1 MKEKETNSRQERIL
15 VAVQNLVESV
25 LAELGLELVELQ
37 YRREP
42 VGFVLRII
50 IHKPEGVGLTDCEAV
65 SRQVAHLLEV
75 EDLIDHAYHLEV
87 SSPGLDRPLKTEK
100 DFLRCRGQKV
110 KVITLVPIGTQ
121 NTLIGL
127 IADAREGKLL
137 LQIETEVLAIPY
149 EQISKAKL
157 VIEF

>member
-1 MKEKETNSRQERIL
+1 MKQKESNDRQERIL
-15 VAVQNLVESV
+15 TAVQNLVESV

-37 YRREP
+37 YRREQ
-42 VGFVLRII
+42 VGYVLRII
-50 IHKPEGVGLTDCEAV
+50 IHKEGGVGLTDCEGV

-110 KVITLVPIGTQ
+110 TVITREPIAAQ
-121 NTLIGL
+121 NTFVGL
-127 IADAREGKLL
+127 IADAREEKLF
-137 LQIETEVLAIPY
+137 LQIDTDVLKIPY
-149 EQISKAKL
+149 DQISKAKL